1 MSYATAALLA
11 AISGLVTG
19 GISALLGTRRGV
31 GSSVTASAL
40 IGALLATLAF
50 GVFLLPGFLVGL
62 LLFSG
67 PPSPT
72 IALLC
77 TLFGDLA
84 WLVLGAVRRL
94 LGGRADLQ

>member
-31 GSSVTASAL
+31 GSSVAATAL

-67 PPSPT
+67 PPSPS